1 MLRAAD
7 GPGQTVAGPRAQEI
21 MISRTAQAPSL
32 RRTLSGFRRYGHL
45 LRNLVLKD
53 LKLKYRGSV
62 IGFLWS
68 LANPVLMGVV
78 YTVAFRSILQI
89 RSEGFVF
96 YLMLGLLSWTFF
108 ASSAA
113 MSTGAIV
120 DNGGL
125 VKSVWFPR
133 AILPTATVLFNLTQY
148 ILSVAVI
155 LPLMLVYYRVAPEAP
170 MLLFPLFVTLQVLF
184 TTGVALILATSAAFL
199 RDVRHLVD
207 ISIMILFWMTP
218 IVYELRELSPTLRRI
233 ILLTPMSPYVA
244 AYQQIFYYR
253 QWPDAAV
260 WITTT
265 GYAAA
270 ALTLGLWMIVRSE
283 DSFAERV

>member
-1 MLRAAD
+1 MYRTADEAGQVLAARR
-7 GPGQTVAGPRAQEI
+7 PQPE
-21 MISRTAQAPSL
+21 MISRLAEAPSL
-32 RRTLSGFRRYGHL
+32 RRTMAGLHRYRHL

-78 YTVAFRSILQI
+78 YTVAFHYIL
-89 RSEGFVF
+89 RVRNEGFVF
-96 YLMLGLLSWTFF
+96 YLMLGLLAWTFF
-108 ASSAA
+108 ASSAV
-113 MSTGAIV
+113 MSTGSIA

-125 VKSVWFPR
+125 VKSVRFPM
-133 AILPTATVLFNLTQY
+133 AILPTATVLFNFTQY
-148 ILSVAVI
+148 VLNVSVI
-155 LPLMLVYYRVAPEAP
+155 LPLMLAYYRVAPEAP
-170 MLLFPLFVTLQVLF
+170 MLLFPVFVALQLVF
-184 TTGVALILATSAAFL
+184 TVGVALALATATAFL

-207 ISIMILFWMTP
+207 VAVTILFWMTP
-218 IVYELRELSPTLRRI
+218 IVYELKDLPERI
-233 ILLTPMSPYVA
+233 RLPILLTPMSPFVA

-260 WITTT
+260 WLTTV

-270 ALTLGLWMIVRSE
+270 AMALGLWLVIRTE
-283 DSFAERV
+283 DRFAERV